1 MAEYRGLDFLDL
13 LVVLTKWKKF
23 FLILTFST
31 FVLSYFVIYFAI
43 EEEFES
49 KALIIPSDESSPSGG
64 ISGIMKNLKD
74 LPLGLG
80 GKSKS
85 QSTDLY
91 LTIIYSRSN
100 LENIIEKFDL
110 MNDYDLNSREKAV
123 KLLSK
128 KIEADVTDED
138 AFEITVR
145 SKTAKKSANIVNYIL
160 EILNQKVIELNVTK
174 SRDNRIFLEK
184 RYAELKQNLRI
195 VEDSLQR
202 FQERT
207 GLYEAKEQL
216 KLIASAYTELETK
229 ISMKKIEL
237 EILENMYEKE
247 SPQADILRSEVNLME
262 SELNGLK
269 RNKNDES
276 FLLSLNSLPENMK
289 SFLRLFRDIEIYTAI
304 LEFIVPL
311 YEQAKL
317 EEQKNIPVLQVIDYG
332 VVPEKK
338 AYPPR
343 LLFSAIATF
352 IILSIVSLF
361 IVFKEIIQNTHNP
374 RLIHI
379 TGQLKTWRKR
389 SQ

>member
-13 LVVLTKWKKF
+13 LVVITKWKKF
-23 FLILTFST
+23 LLIVMISSFII
-31 FVLSYFVIYFAI
+31 SYLVVYFI
-43 EEEFES
+43 IDEEFES
-49 KALIIPSDESSPSGG
+49 VALIIPSDDSSPSGS
-64 ISGIMKNLKD
+64 ITGIMKNLKD

-80 GKSKS
+80 GSSKS

-100 LENIIEKFDL
+100 LEDVIKKFNL
-110 MNDYDLNSREKAV
+110 MADYDLESMEKAV
-123 KLLSK
+123 KLVSR
-128 KIEADVTDED
+128 KIEAETTDED

-145 SKTAKKSANIVNYIL
+145 AKTREKAADIVNYIL

-174 SRDNRIFLEK
+174 SRDNRLFLEK
-184 RYAELKQNLRI
+184 RYAELKENLRI

-202 FQERT
+202 FQEST

-216 KLIASAYTELETK
+216 KLIAGAYTELETN
-229 ISMKKIEL
+229 ISKKKIEL
-237 EILENMYEKE
+237 EIIENMYEKE
-247 SPQADILRSEVNLME
+247 SPQADMLRSEISLME
-262 SELNGLK
+262 SEFNGLK
-269 RNKNDES
+269 RNKKEES
-276 FLLSLNSLPENMK
+276 FLLALNSLPENMK
-289 SFLRLFRDIEIYTAI
+289 KFLRLYRDIEIYTTI
-304 LEFIVPL
+304 LEFIVPI

-343 LLFSAIATF
+343 LLISMIATF
-352 IILSIVSLF
+352 MILSIISL
-361 IVFKEIIQNTHNP
+361 IIIFKEILQNTQNP
-374 RLIHI
+374 KLEHI
-379 TGQLKTWRKR
+379 IGQLKTWRKR

>member
-1 MAEYRGLDFLDL
+1 MAEYKGLDFLDL
-13 LVVLTKWKKF
+13 LVVIAKWKKF
-23 FLILTFST
+23 LLILIVST
-31 FVLSYFVIYFAI
+31 FVLSYLTIYMLI
-43 EEEFES
+43 DEEFDS
-49 KALIIPSDESSPSGG
+49 KALIIPSDDTSPSGS

-80 GKSKS
+80 GVSKS
-85 QSTDLY
+85 TSTDLY

-100 LENIIEKFDL
+100 LENIIKKFDL
-110 MNDYDLNSREKAV
+110 MNDYGLSSMEKAV

-145 SKTAKKSANIVNYIL
+145 AKTGEKSANIVNYIL
-160 EILNQKVIELNVTK
+160 EILNQKVIELNVAK
-174 SRDNRIFLEK
+174 SKDNRIFLEK
-184 RYAELKQNLRI
+184 RYAELKENLRI

-202 FQERT
+202 FQENT

-216 KLIASAYTELETK
+216 KLIAGAYTELETN

-247 SPQADILRSEVNLME
+247 SPQADMLRKEISLME
-262 SELNGLK
+262 SEFNGLK
-269 RNKNDES
+269 RNKNKES
-276 FLLSLNSLPENMK
+276 FLLALNSLPENMK
-289 SFLRLFRDIEIYTAI
+289 KFLRLSRDFEIYTAI
-304 LEFIVPL
+304 LEFIVPI

-343 LLFSAIATF
+343 MLISAITTF
-352 IILSIVSLF
+352 IIFSLF
-361 IVFKEIIQNTHNP
+361 VAFLIFREVIRNSQNPKVAFILSNINFFK
-374 RLIHI
+374 R
-379 TGQLKTWRKR
+379 R
-389 SQ
+389 

>member
-1 MAEYRGLDFLDL
+1 MAEYKGLDFLDF

-23 FLILTFST
+23 LLILIISTFLI
-31 FVLSYFVIYFAI
+31 SYLAIYFLI
-43 EEEFES
+43 DEEFDS
-49 KALIIPSDESSPSGG
+49 KALIIPSDDASSSGS
-64 ISGIMKNLKD
+64 ISGMMKNLKD

-80 GKSKS
+80 GISKSK
-85 QSTDLY
+85 STDLY

-110 MNDYDLNSREKAV
+110 MNDYGLESIEKTV
-123 KLLSK
+123 KLFSK
-128 KIEADVTDED
+128 KIEAAVTDED

-145 SKTAKKSANIVNYIL
+145 AKTREKAAEIVNYIL
-160 EILNQKVIELNVTK
+160 EVLNQKVIELNVAK
-174 SRDNRIFLEK
+174 SRDNRIFLEN
-184 RYAELKQNLRI
+184 RYSELKENLRV

-202 FQERT
+202 FQQST

-216 KLIASAYTELETK
+216 KLIAGAYTELDTK

-237 EILENMYEKE
+237 EILENVYEKE
-247 SPQADILRSEVNLME
+247 SPQANMLRQEISLME
-262 SELNGLK
+262 SEFNGLK

-276 FLLSLNSLPENMK
+276 FLLALNSLPENMK
-289 SFLRLFRDIEIYTAI
+289 NFLRLYRDIEIYTAI

-343 LLFSAIATF
+343 LLIAF
-352 IILSIVSLF
+352 IVTLIVSLF
-361 IVFKEIIQNTHNP
+361 AASTLILREIIKNSSNP
-374 RLIHI
+374 KVAFIVSN
-379 TGQLKTWRKR
+379 LKFYKR
-389 SQ
+389 R

>member
-1 MAEYRGLDFLDL
+1 MAEYKGLDFLDL
-13 LVVLTKWKKF
+13 LVVIAKWKKF
-23 FLILTFST
+23 LLILIVST
-31 FVLSYFVIYFAI
+31 FVLSYLTIYMLI
-43 EEEFES
+43 DEEFDS
-49 KALIIPSDESSPSGG
+49 KALIIPSDDTSPSGS

-80 GKSKS
+80 GVSKS
-85 QSTDLY
+85 TSTDLY

-100 LENIIEKFDL
+100 LENIIKKFDL
-110 MNDYDLNSREKAV
+110 MNDYGLNSMEKAV

-145 SKTAKKSANIVNYIL
+145 AKTGEKSANIVNYIL
-160 EILNQKVIELNVTK
+160 EILNQKVIELNVAK
-174 SRDNRIFLEK
+174 SKDNRIFLEK
-184 RYAELKQNLRI
+184 RYAELKENLRI

-202 FQERT
+202 FQENT

-216 KLIASAYTELETK
+216 KLIAGAYTELETN

-247 SPQADILRSEVNLME
+247 SPQADMLRKEISLME
-262 SELNGLK
+262 SEFNGLK
-269 RNKNDES
+269 RDKNKES
-276 FLLSLNSLPENMK
+276 FLLALRSLPENMK
-289 SFLRLFRDIEIYTAI
+289 KFLRLSRDFEIYTAI
-304 LEFIVPL
+304 LEFIVPI

-343 LLFSAIATF
+343 LLISVIATF
-352 IILSIVSLF
+352 MILSIISLV
-361 IVFKEIIQNTHNP
+361 IVFKEIIQNTQNP
-374 RLIHI
+374 RIVYI
-379 TGQLKTWRKR
+379 IGQVKIWRKR

>member
-1 MAEYRGLDFLDL
+1 MAEYKGLDFLDL

-23 FLILTFST
+23 LLILIVSTFLI
-31 FVLSYFVIYFAI
+31 SYLAIYFLI
-43 EEEFES
+43 DEEFDS
-49 KALIIPSDESSPSGG
+49 KALIIPSDDASSSGS

-80 GKSKS
+80 GTSKS

-100 LENIIEKFDL
+100 LENLINKFDL
-110 MNDYDLNSREKAV
+110 MNDYGLESIEKTV
-123 KLLSK
+123 KLFSK
-128 KIEADVTDED
+128 KIEAQVTDEE

-145 SKTAKKSANIVNYIL
+145 AKSNEKAANIVNYLL
-160 EILNQKVIELNVTK
+160 EILNQKVIELNVAK
-174 SRDNRIFLEK
+174 SRNNRIFLEK
-184 RYAELKQNLRI
+184 RYAELKENLRI

-202 FQERT
+202 FQQST

-237 EILENMYEKE
+237 EILENVYEKE
-247 SPQADILRSEVNLME
+247 SPQADMLRREINLME
-262 SELNGLK
+262 SEFNGLK

-276 FLLSLNSLPENMK
+276 FLLALNSLPENMK
-289 SFLRLFRDIEIYTAI
+289 IFLRLYRDIEIYTAI
-304 LEFIVPL
+304 LEFIVPI
-311 YEQAKL
+311 YEQSKL
-317 EEQKNIPVLQVIDYG
+317 EEQKNIPVLQVIDFG

-343 LLFSAIATF
+343 LLIALIITVIIFFFVASALIFSE
-352 IILSIVSLF
+352 IIKNSPNPKVEFIVSS
-361 IVFKEIIQNTHNP
+361 
-374 RLIHI
+374 
-379 TGQLKTWRKR
+379 LKFYKR
-389 SQ
+389 R

>member
-216 KLIASAYTELETK
+216 KLIAGAYTELETK

-247 SPQADILRSEVNLME
+247 SPQADLLRREISLME
-262 SELNGLK
+262 SEFNSFK
-269 RNKNDES
+269 RNKNEES
-276 FLLSLNSLPENMK
+276 FLLALNSLPENMK
-289 SFLRLFRDIEIYTAI
+289 KFLRLYRDIEIYTAI
-304 LEFIVPL
+304 LEFIVPI

-317 EEQKNIPVLQVIDYG
+317 EEQKNIPVLRVIDYG

-343 LLFSAIATF
+343 LLISAITTF
-352 IILSIVSLF
+352 IIFSIFSAFLIFREVIRNSQNPKVAFILSNLNF
-361 IVFKEIIQNTHNP
+361 FK
-374 RLIHI
+374 
-379 TGQLKTWRKR
+379 RK
-389 SQ
+389 

>member
-1 MAEYRGLDFLDL
+1 
-13 LVVLTKWKKF
+13 
-23 FLILTFST
+23 
-31 FVLSYFVIYFAI
+31 
-43 EEEFES
+43 
-49 KALIIPSDESSPSGG
+49 
-64 ISGIMKNLKD
+64 
-74 LPLGLG
+74 
-80 GKSKS
+80 
-85 QSTDLY
+85 
-91 LTIIYSRSN
+91 
-100 LENIIEKFDL
+100 

-389 SQ
+389 S